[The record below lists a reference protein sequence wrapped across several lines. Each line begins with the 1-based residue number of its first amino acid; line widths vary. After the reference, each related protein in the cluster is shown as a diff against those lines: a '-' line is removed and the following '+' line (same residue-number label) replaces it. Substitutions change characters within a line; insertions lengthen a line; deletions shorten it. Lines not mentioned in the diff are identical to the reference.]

1 MYCAECGTANSTG
14 AETCEICGSP
24 LGPASGDRICHA
36 CGAPVGETDRFC
48 RTCGQSQS
56 GAEAARYE
64 PGPSFVDDSTLQVDP
79 LELPPWLREMTPSD
93 FGTADGFPG
102 AAAASVAQSD
112 ALPPW
117 LDAAP
122 PANGSTDSL
131 THEASAPWPSSESR
145 TSGEQ
150 DTSFSLISE
159 DDLPEWLRALGDQ
172 EIESEPAPP
181 PLVTT
186 TNGANHSAPPPTLM
200 APTISRAWLSRP
212 RAVQDETAEEVA
224 ADFVP
229 VEASARP
236 EPIQAAIPPTAAPTA
251 PVMAAP
257 EKPATTVSPPPS
269 ESAKPAPRGMRLVL
283 LSAIVVV
290 IVIVAFYL
298 LSSVL

>member
-1 MYCAECGTANSTG
+1 MYCAECGTANATG

-24 LGPASGDRICHA
+24 LGPASGDRMCHA
-36 CGAPVGETDRFC
+36 CGAPVSETDRFC

-64 PGPSFVDDSTLQVDP
+64 PGPSFIDDSTLQADP

-93 FGTADGFPG
+93 FGGVDGFPG
-102 AAAASVAQSD
+102 TAAASVAQSD
-112 ALPPW
+112 TLPPW

-122 PANGSTDSL
+122 PANGSSDSVG
-131 THEASAPWPSSESR
+131 HQHSAPWPAPEDR
-145 TSGEQ
+145 ANDEQ
-150 DTSFSLISE
+150 AASFSLISE

-172 EIESEPAPP
+172 EIEAEPAPP
-181 PLVTT
+181 RLTT
-186 TNGANHSAPPPTLM
+186 TNGASSSAPPATLV

-212 RAVQDETAEEVA
+212 RAVEHETVDEVA

-236 EPIQAAIPPTAAPTA
+236 EPARAMPTPAGTPAE
-251 PVMAAP
+251 PVVAAP
-257 EKPATTVSPPPS
+257 ETPATTVSTPS
-269 ESAKPAPRGMRLVL
+269 VESAKPAPRGMRLVL

-290 IVIVAFYL
+290 IVILAFYL